1 MRKFLGFQ
9 VANEFGEN
17 IQGDSD
23 DPTGYASFEVL
34 SPDVAIKLAEQH
46 NLLLMPIYE
55 DMIQEYSI
63 IGTEL

>member
-23 DPTGYASFEVL
+23 EAMHHLKYFRHP
-34 SPDVAIKLAEQH
+34 
-46 NLLLMPIYE
+46 
-55 DMIQEYSI
+55 
-63 IGTEL
+63 